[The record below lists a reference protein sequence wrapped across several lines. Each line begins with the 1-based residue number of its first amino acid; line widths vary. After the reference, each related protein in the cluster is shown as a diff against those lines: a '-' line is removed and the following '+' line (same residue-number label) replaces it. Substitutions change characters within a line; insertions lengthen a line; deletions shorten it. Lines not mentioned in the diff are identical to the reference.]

1 MFVNG
6 EVWAISYL
14 AAEWAIRLAML
25 VIVPFR
31 RSAEAARSWLL
42 LTFFL
47 PIPALAIYFFI
58 GRPSYPLWRRE
69 RFRRLPEVL
78 SEAATEIRH
87 SRYCSRPSLPEN
99 LTAASTLIENLGS
112 FPAMSGNDIELIVN
126 YDDAIARLV
135 EDIDRAQ
142 ESIHLLY
149 YIFGNDETGRLVM
162 EALIRAV
169 GRGVACRVLLD
180 AMGSQRWARSVSRQL
195 SDGGVEVRLAL
206 AVGLLR
212 RRSARA
218 DLRNHRKIAVID
230 GSFAY
235 LGSQNIVNA
244 EFRSGIVNE
253 ELVARVAG
261 PVVAELQAVFV
272 GDWYMEAG
280 EVLNAP
286 ELFPHRHPLRS
297 GVVAQVLPSGP
308 DYPDAGMG
316 HLMVALVHGARERI
330 VLTTPYFIPDEPL
343 LQALKTAAMRGVEVR
358 LVVSSIVD
366 HVIVG
371 LAQRSYYT
379 ELLEAGVRIHSYE
392 GGFLHAKH
400 ATFDR
405 DIALVGSAN
414 IDIRSFVL
422 NAEISLIFFAS
433 DVVVKLEHEQMRYFA
448 SSAELRTDIWEKR
461 PILRKTCENI
471 ARLASPLL

>member
-1 MFVNG
+1 MFVGG

-14 AAEWAIRLAML
+14 AVEWVIRLVML
-25 VIVPFR
+25 VIVPLR
-31 RSAEAARSWLL
+31 RSAAAARSWLL

-47 PIPALAIYFFI
+47 PVPALVVYLFI
-58 GRPSYPLWRRE
+58 GRPSYPLWRRK
-69 RFRRLPEVL
+69 RFGRLPEVL
-78 SEAATEIRH
+78 SEAVAEIKH

-99 LTAASTLIENLGS
+99 LSAASTLIEKLGR
-112 FPAMSGNDIELIVN
+112 FPALSGNEIEFIVN

-135 EDIDRAQ
+135 ADIDQARV
-142 ESIHLLY
+142 SINLLY

-162 EALIRAV
+162 EALTRAV
-169 GRGVACRVLLD
+169 SRGVTCRVLLD

-195 SDGGVEVRLAL
+195 GNAGVEVRLAL
-206 AVGLLR
+206 TVGIFH

-230 GSFAY
+230 GSVAHI
-235 LGSQNIVNA
+235 GSQNIVNA
-244 EFRSGIVNE
+244 EVRIGIINE
-253 ELVARVAG
+253 ELVARIEG
-261 PVVAELQAVFV
+261 PAVTELQAVFV
-272 GDWYMEAG
+272 GDWYVETG

-286 ELFPHRHPLRS
+286 ALFPHRHRLHS
-297 GVVAQVLPSGP
+297 GAVAQVLPSGP
-308 DYPDAGMG
+308 DYPDAGIG

-330 VLTTPYFIPDEPL
+330 VLTSPYFIPDEPL

-371 LAQRSYYT
+371 LAQQSYYT
-379 ELLEAGVRIHSYE
+379 ELLEAGVRIHCYD

-400 ATFDR
+400 ATFDN
-405 DIALVGSAN
+405 DIALLGSAN
-414 IDIRSFVL
+414 LDIRSFVL
-422 NAEISLIFFAS
+422 NAEISMIFFAS
-433 DVVVKLEHEQMRYFA
+433 DLVAKLEHEQARYFA
-448 SSAELRTDIWEKR
+448 SSAELTTDTWDHR
-461 PILRKTCENI
+461 PIVRKTCENI